1 MGGLFDSD
9 LIPLLFVLVML
20 ANVFLDRRNRRR
32 RRQQELPQEPQQVTL
47 PGTPP
52 PVPPAKEDL
61 PVEPMPEERWLQVLE
76 RLNVIN
82 KMLAGAL
89 QGSGAYLRGQ
99 TVLIRCEN
107 PIFLEMM
114 RSNEFTRQSLK
125 RAIAEV
131 TGMKYGVGP
140 YTPAA
145 PPAAPQSSPLEELA
159 RQAEGL
165 GIPVTRE

>member
-1 MGGLFDSD
+1 MWIS
-9 LIPLLFVLVML
+9 
-20 ANVFLDRRNRRR
+20 R
-32 RRQQELPQEPQQVTL
+32 
-47 PGTPP
+47 
-52 PVPPAKEDL
+52 L